1 MLGSDE
7 TVTVQVQ
14 QLNVCSQDV
23 DPSLSIF
30 KSNFVDS
37 KHLNKK
43 WEIFLIVMEIIKDLV
58 QSHIL
63 ERDS

>member
-23 DPSLSIF
+23 DPSLCIF